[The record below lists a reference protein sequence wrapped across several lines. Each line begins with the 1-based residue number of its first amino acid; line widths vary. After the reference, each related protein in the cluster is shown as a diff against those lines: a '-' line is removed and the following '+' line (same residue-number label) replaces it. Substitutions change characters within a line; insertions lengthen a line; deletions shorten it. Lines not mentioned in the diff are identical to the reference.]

1 MRLGGATCIWVEL
14 VGAGWS
20 CLGLGELVGAR
31 GAVWGWRELFQVLLI
46 GIFNSA
52 LNFRPQLYK
61 SCLIMS
67 DLSDFFGFCWMMS
80 DLSDY

>member
-1 MRLGGATCIWVEL
+1 MG
-14 VGAGWS
+14 
-20 CLGLGELVGAR
+20 LVGAR
-31 GAVWGWRELFQVLLI
+31 GAVWGWLGLGELFGDGLGWRELFQVLLI